1 MKKSIFSLL
10 VLISLHSFAQDA
22 AADYKKLQS
31 IEGNWSMQTKRG
43 ITYESWVKINDSVLA
58 GKSYRLINTMDTLL
72 LEEVLLVRKG
82 SNIFYIPVVQGQNDL
97 LPVTFK
103 LISTEKDV
111 FVFDNPQHDFP
122 QKINYELP
130 KNGNLHAWIEGMDKG
145 SYRKSDFYYKKVK

>member
-1 MKKSIFSLL
+1 MKKSLFAIL
-10 VLISLHSFAQDA
+10 VAISFHSFAQDA
-22 AADYKKLQS
+22 VADFKKLLS
-31 IEGNWSMQTKRG
+31 MEGNWSMQTKRG

-72 LEEVLLVRKG
+72 LEEVQLVRKG

-103 LISTEKDV
+103 LISTEKDI
-111 FVFDNPQHDFP
+111 FVFDNPEHDFP

-130 KNGNLHAWIEGMDKG
+130 KSNNLHAWIEGMDKG

>member
-1 MKKSIFSLL
+1 MIFIILIAASIKST
-10 VLISLHSFAQDA
+10 AQDA
-22 AADYKKLQS
+22 AADFKRLQGL
-31 IEGNWSMQTKRG
+31 EGTWTMQTKRG
-43 ITYESWVKINDSVLA
+43 ITYESWVKVNDSVLA

-72 LEEVLLVRKG
+72 LEEVQLVRK
-82 SNIFYIPVVQGQNDL
+82 SNAIFYIPVVQGQNDL

-111 FVFDNPQHDFP
+111 FVFDNPEHDFP

-130 KNGNLHAWIEGMDKG
+130 KNDNLHAWIEGMDKG